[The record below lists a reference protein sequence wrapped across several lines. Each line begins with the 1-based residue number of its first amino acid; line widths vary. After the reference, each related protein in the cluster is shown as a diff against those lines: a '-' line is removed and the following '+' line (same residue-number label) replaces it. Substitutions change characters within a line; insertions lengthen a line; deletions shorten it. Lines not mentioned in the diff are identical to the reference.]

1 MLVVAFCAVLL
12 VALRTPSHASSIS
25 CGPSS
30 ARRISGHCVC
40 TLGTVCVGR
49 HCSNGKR
56 RRLRTPQT
64 PNQIPDST
72 HVVHG
77 YDPVKC
83 PDCECKVPLRK
94 RVAELGSH
102 EKALKVM
109 RRKVREKMKKDEQ
122 KLFWQD
128 ESRGKRLKVPNV
140 TQNISACVMVKD
152 DNDKIVEWVAY
163 HHYTL
168 PLTRVVICE
177 EPGNQE
183 YVRDRFANTE
193 WENRIHFD
201 FLVAGVDFYK
211 NPNEQACLR
220 SSFDRNFSNT
230 AVHQEMQF
238 YRPIQRACF
247 QHCMKR
253 LKSASGKCTLVH
265 HPPIRLCAML
275 LVGRWLGF
283 R

>member
-1 MLVVAFCAVLL
+1 MLAVAFCAALL
-12 VALRTPSHASSIS
+12 VALRTPSHSPSIS
-25 CGPSS
+25 CGLSS
-30 ARRISGHCVC
+30 ARSRISGHCVC
-40 TLGTVCVGR
+40 TLETVCVGS

-64 PNQIPDST
+64 SNGT
-72 HVVHG
+72 YVVHG
-77 YDPVKC
+77 YNPVKC

-94 RVAELGSH
+94 KVAEVGSQKEADQVTRRKMH
-102 EKALKVM
+102 EKM
-109 RRKVREKMKKDEQ
+109 RKDERLEL
-122 KLFWQD
+122 KLFWQN

-152 DNDKIVEWVAY
+152 DNDKMVEWVAY

-168 PLTRVVICE
+168 PLTRMVVCE

-201 FLVAGVDFYK
+201 FLVAGVDFY
-211 NPNEQACLR
+211 NNSNERACLK
-220 SSFDRNFSNT
+220 SSHNRNFSNT
-230 AVHQEMQF
+230 SVQRRNQF

-247 QHCMKR
+247 ERCMKR

-265 HPPIRLCAML
+265 HSPI
-275 LVGRWLGF
+275 
-283 R
+283 